1 MSHSAVDARALDSL
15 TRDPR
20 KAEAYRHDPY
30 MREALASL
38 APALGTDAL
47 HRHTFVVLKPDAV
60 AGRRCAP
67 VLGIL
72 RDLGWH
78 PVAATTVRFD
88 PLLVRELWRYQFN
101 AASAQRIALVDPLLS
116 SGPSLLV
123 LLEDRGTD
131 RELPASVRLTAA
143 KGSAEPSAARSGDL
157 RTRVGRVNGLLNF
170 MHTADEP
177 ADVARELQLFSYQTG
192 WAWCAGPLLGTAPAD
207 PAAAEETLRTLLRAA
222 EAEIPAH
229 DLRLDASLD
238 RLAALDGPWGARAR
252 EAADPARIE
261 EWLRLLRRAPL
272 PDGDARWDVLTVL
285 TGWIHCNEEGVA
297 PLIATTPAGAWR
309 TTASRRTEET
319 DGRTEETD
327 SRSTPHPA
335 PKEATAA

>member
-192 WAWCAGPLLGTAPAD
+192 WAWCAGPLLGTAPPTRPPPRRPCARCCA
-207 PAAAEETLRTLLRAA
+207 PPRPRSPPTTCGSTRASTGW
-222 EAEIPAH
+222 P
-229 DLRLDASLD
+229 RWTG
-238 RLAALDGPWGARAR
+238 RGARG
-252 EAADPARIE
+252 PAR
-261 EWLRLLRRAPL
+261 RRTRRGSRSGSACSAGPRSRT
-272 PDGDARWDVLTVL
+272 A
-285 TGWIHCNEEGVA
+285 
-297 PLIATTPAGAWR
+297 TPAG
-309 TTASRRTEET
+309 TCS
-319 DGRTEETD
+319 
-327 SRSTPHPA
+327 PC
-335 PKEATAA
+335 